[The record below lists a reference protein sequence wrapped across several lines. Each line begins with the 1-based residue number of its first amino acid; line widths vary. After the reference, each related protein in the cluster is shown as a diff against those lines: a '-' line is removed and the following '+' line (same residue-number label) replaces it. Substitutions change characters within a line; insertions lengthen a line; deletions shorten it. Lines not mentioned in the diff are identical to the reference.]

1 MPPILRINFD
11 MRINRVIYGLLL
23 IMLAVSAASYGLA
36 LPNGQDDRTR
46 QNNRR
51 QAAQS
56 NVAKADTA
64 KRPKVA
70 MPEVIIEEDSIPDSL
85 LHPRWKIQRT
95 VPITQD
101 DLDKGMA
108 DLSLPDNISQDVVYN
123 DTLNSYFIGSKM
135 GDGYLS
141 TPIAMTPE
149 EYRAWSEKKSL
160 TAFPFKERR
169 NCEGAGQGEILVHRH
184 ALRPRTG

>member
-1 MPPILRINFD
+1 

-123 DTLNSYFIGSKM
+123 DTAIS
-135 GDGYLS
+135 
-141 TPIAMTPE
+141 
-149 EYRAWSEKKSL
+149 
-160 TAFPFKERR
+160 
-169 NCEGAGQGEILVHRH
+169 
-184 ALRPRTG
+184 